1 MGIFSIII
9 INLQLRQNALIWYS
23 GIYRKEV
30 YREEKLS
37 FLIHLLCELCFFS
50 VTRERFVS
58 IYIL

>member
-1 MGIFSIII
+1 MEQRYFYFNIKNTYLGIFSIII

-37 FLIHLLCELCFFS
+37 FLIHLLL
-50 VTRERFVS
+50 
-58 IYIL
+58 